1 MAEKLALLKK
11 KNGIATITINSPKT
25 YNALSPAVIEA
36 VIRDLQKVQNDP
48 AIRVVILTGTGK
60 AFCAGGNLDN
70 IEEMKTSS
78 RTRKYI
84 FDIANIINLIVDMP
98 KPVIAMVNGVTAGAG
113 FNLALA
119 CDIIFCARSARF
131 SQSFV
136 KLGLIASCGA
146 TYFVPRAVGLY
157 RAKEIMFTGDFID
170 AERVVL
176 SGLANRVVDDGK
188 LKKET
193 YEFAEKLTRGAPIAI
208 GLMKKVMNH
217 NVKQDFQTL
226 LELEVGIQS
235 LCVES
240 EDHKEG
246 IAAVRGKRPP
256 VFKGK

>member
-1 MAEKLALLKK
+1 MAEKLALLRK
-11 KNGIATITINSPKT
+11 KNRIATITINSPKT
-25 YNALSPAVIEA
+25 LNALAPSVIDE
-36 VIRDLQKVQNDP
+36 VISALRKVQDDP
-48 AIRVVILTGTGK
+48 SVRVVILTGTGK
-60 AFCAGGNLDN
+60 AFSAGGNLDN
-70 IEEMKTSS
+70 IEEMVTSR

-84 FDIANIINLIVDMP
+84 FDIAAIVNLIMDMP
-98 KPVIAMVNGVTAGAG
+98 KPVIAMVNGIAAGAG

-131 SQSFV
+131 AQSFV

-157 RAKEIMFTGDFID
+157 KAKEIMFTGDFID
-170 AERVVL
+170 AERAVL
-176 SGLANRVVDDGK
+176 CGLANRVIDDVK

-193 YEFAEKLTRGAPIAI
+193 NLFAEKLAQGAPLAI

-217 NVKQDFQTL
+217 NVKQNFQNL

-235 LCVES
+235 LCIES

-246 IAAVRGKRPP
+246 LAAVRGKRPP
-256 VFKGK
+256 FFKGQ

>member
-1 MAEKLALLKK
+1 MSEKLALLNKRG
-11 KNGIATITINSPKT
+11 GIATITINCPRT
-25 YNALSPAVIEA
+25 YNALSPPVIA
-36 VIRDLQKVQNDP
+36 ALGRVLQKVQEDP
-48 AIRVVILTGTGK
+48 EIRVVILTGAGK

-70 IEEMKTSS
+70 IEKMVTSS

-84 FDIANIINLIVDMP
+84 FDIAAIVNLILDMP
-98 KPVIAMVNGVTAGAG
+98 KPVIAMVNGVAAGAG

-170 AERVVL
+170 AERVVR
-176 SGLANRVVDDGK
+176 SGLANRVIDDEK
-188 LKKET
+188 LKEET
-193 YEFAEKLTRGAPIAI
+193 FAFAEKLSKGAPLAI

-246 IAAVRGKRPP
+246 IAAVRGKRSPL
-256 VFKGK
+256 FKGR

>member
-1 MAEKLALLKK
+1 MPEKLALLKK
-11 KNGIATITINSPKT
+11 RSRIATVTINSPRT
-25 YNALSPAVIEA
+25 YNALSPPVISA
-36 VIRDLQKVQNDP
+36 LARALQRVQEDP
-48 AIRVVILTGTGK
+48 EIRVVILTGAGK
-60 AFCAGGNLDN
+60 AFCAGGHLDN
-70 IEEMKTSS
+70 IEKMVTSS

-84 FDIANIINLIVDMP
+84 FDIAAIVNLILEMP

-157 RAKEIMFTGDFID
+157 QAKEIMFTGDFID
-170 AERVVL
+170 AERAVHI
-176 SGLANRVVDDGK
+176 GLANRVIDDET
-188 LKKET
+188 LQEET
-193 YEFAEKLTRGAPIAI
+193 YHFAEKLAGGAPLAI

-256 VFKGK
+256 AFKGR